1 MLGEVDLVRGPLVP
15 GKRMESMMAPLV
27 VLDDAG
33 LELAAGAAGGTRL
46 RGALLQ
52 SVAGVLDEG
61 LSPQDAVSRP
71 RLHPVG
77 SLVHL
82 EPGFEPEVGAALERS
97 GYETRSWPASHHY
110 FGGVSLLARSGGA
123 GDPRRDGALRTVD

>member
-1 MLGEVDLVRGPLVP
+1 M
-15 GKRMESMMAPLV
+15 V
-27 VLDDAG
+27 VLDGAG

-52 SVAGVLDEG
+52 SVAGILDEG
-61 LSPQDAVSRP
+61 LAPQEAVSRP
-71 RLHPVG
+71 RLHPVE

-82 EPGFEPEVGAALERS
+82 EPGFEPEVTATLERS
-97 GYETRSWPASHHY
+97 GYETRTWPAPHHY